1 MGKQMRYRNS
11 NSSQGFIAKAL
22 LLGTSV
28 LAVGFANVYAQEA
41 EDSDED
47 DELLEEIVVTGSRI
61 RGAAAS
67 GAIAVSV
74 HSRDALDSFGA
85 SSAGELFENLAQ
97 AGQISFNET
106 SDGPNDARGDVA
118 SVNMRELGG
127 GNSLL
132 LLNGRRLVAHPTSQA
147 ISSTPQTIVNANI
160 IPTASI
166 HRVEVLR
173 DGASAIYG
181 ADATAGVLNTVLRDD
196 YDGIRVTYKYADSE
210 GTGYQYND
218 LNLLG
223 GFQFNDGRTRV
234 TFSGSIYD
242 RDGIYASERIYS
254 ATVDSRNI
262 APPEFVDAGTDF
274 RNTSSRSPFGQFET
288 GRVLPSGAWEG
299 IDVGADTSGTGRFN
313 IEPCDR
319 DSGSDP
325 ILTPPNSPV
334 DCLEL
339 DAGSLNSAL
348 YFDFANFQPNSTLD
362 TGYTLNL
369 AGLNALGRQITPDV
383 KRNNVYSS
391 VTHEFDNGLEFF
403 GDLLWYDSESNAQR
417 AAQPLDD
424 GLAFIIVP
432 AVNYW
437 NPFGPVTFPDGSEN
451 PNRLDD
457 NADLP
462 DEGIDVLVQ
471 RWRPI
476 EHDPRVYSIESR
488 TYRALAGLR
497 GDMGNW
503 EWESAFSH
511 SDAETT
517 DTSGNR
523 ISKTL
528 LTEELSRFTPDAI
541 NPFGGPFANTTEQM
555 DRIRISV
562 SNVYESS
569 LSTWDFR
576 ANRNDL
582 FSLPGGD
589 VGAAWGVEWR
599 RETYTENRDPRLD
612 GTVRFAD
619 GLNGN
624 RSDVVGV
631 SPTNDSTGSRNVWSA
646 YGEILA
652 PLVSEDMGLALAKRL
667 DFQLALRFESFDDL
681 NEDVVK
687 PKYALSWVPLE
698 GLTIRGTYGEGFS
711 APNLVQLN
719 SGDITRMNQNDEDF
733 YRCDVTGD
741 ADDCGD
747 TYRASV
753 RQGNPDLLPEDTET
767 TVYGFEFRPSFADNI
782 MFGIDWWSFK
792 QKNVIDN
799 FGVEEALAID
809 FLLRQEGGDNP
820 NVVRATV
827 TANDIE
833 AFDAWNA
840 ANPDDQRAAAGKALR
855 VLDSYE
861 NLDPRTVEGVDY
873 FVRADFEAGRAGSF
887 IVDAEFS
894 NLTKWEQRRETFD
907 VFCRDS
913 GDDIGVPGFNP
924 CGVLD
929 PDQRRRNGKPEW
941 RSSGSLRWIL
951 NDMSASVSFRHI
963 SDFIDTSVNDLED
976 EDGNVIPFIVED
988 WTTYNANFTY
998 GFEDFLGTKSA
1009 HFRVG
1014 VVNLT
1019 DEDPPLADESRG
1031 YFSSYHNNRGRTWYV
1046 ELQASF

>member
-1 MGKQMRYRNS
+1 MSFLKSYFDRGVV
-11 NSSQGFIAKAL
+11 AKGL
-22 LLGTSV
+22 LLSLFV
-28 LAVGFANVYAQEA
+28 LTTGFSNVFAQDSSREDEA
-41 EDSDED
+41 D
-47 DELLEEIVVTGSRI
+47 DDALEEIIVTGSQI

-67 GAIAVSV
+67 GAIAVST
-74 HSRDALDSFGA
+74 HTREALDSFGA
-85 SSAGELFENLAQ
+85 ASAGELFENLAQ
-97 AGQISFNET
+97 AGQVSFNET

-160 IPTASI
+160 IPMASMR
-166 HRVEVLR
+166 RVEVLR

-196 YDGIRVTYKYADSE
+196 YDGIRISYKYADSE
-210 GTGYQYND
+210 GTGYKYND
-218 LNLLG
+218 INLLAG
-223 GFQFNDGRTRV
+223 VKFNDDRTRI
-234 TFSGSIYD
+234 TFSGSTYD

-254 ATVDSRNI
+254 ATVDHRNI
-262 APPEFVDAGTDF
+262 APIEWVEAGNDF

-288 GRVLPSGAWEG
+288 GQLLPNGAWEG
-299 IDVGADTSGTGRFN
+299 IDVGADTDNTGGFN
-313 IEPCDR
+313 IETCDR
-319 DSGSDP
+319 DSSGDP
-325 ILTPPNSPV
+325 TVPSPGPV
-334 DCLEL
+334 PCLEL
-339 DAGSLNSAL
+339 DSGSLNSAL
-348 YFDFANFQPNSTLD
+348 WFDFANYQPNNWD
-362 TGYTLNL
+362 DNGYTLDL
-369 AGLNALGRQITPDV
+369 TGLNALGRQITPDV
-383 KRNNVYSS
+383 TRNNVYSS
-391 VTHEFDNGLEFF
+391 ITHEFGNDIEFF
-403 GDLLWYDSESNAQR
+403 GDVLWYDSESSAQR
-417 AAQPLDD
+417 AAQPLDNN
-424 GLAFIIVP
+424 LAFIIVP
-432 AVNYW
+432 AANYW
-437 NPFGPVTFPDGSEN
+437 NPFGPVTFADGTTN
-451 PNRLDD
+451 PNRLD

-462 DEGIDVLVQ
+462 TEGIDVLVE

-476 EHDPRVYSIESR
+476 EHGPRLYSIKSK

-497 GDMGNW
+497 GEMANW

-511 SDAETT
+511 SEAKTT
-517 DTSGNR
+517 DRAGNR

-528 LTEELSRFTPDAI
+528 LSQELARSTPDAI

-555 DRIRISV
+555 DRMRISV
-562 SNVYESS
+562 TNVYKAK

-582 FSLPGGD
+582 FSMPAGD

-599 RETYTENRDPRLD
+599 RETYTEDRDPRLD
-612 GTVRFAD
+612 GTIRFSD

-631 SPTNDSTGSRNVWSA
+631 SPTNDSSGSRNVWSA

-652 PLVSEDMGLALAKRL
+652 PIVAEDMGFAIAKRL
-667 DFQLALRFESFDDL
+667 DLQLAVRYENFDDL
-681 NEDVVK
+681 NKNVVK
-687 PKYALSWVPLE
+687 PKIAMSWVPLE
-698 GLTIRGTYGEGFS
+698 GLTLRGAYSKGFS

-719 SGDITRMNQNDEDF
+719 AGDITRMNRNNEDF

-741 ADDCGD
+741 VDDCGD

-753 RQGNPDLLPEDTET
+753 RQGNPDLRPEDTET
-767 TVYGFEFRPSFADNI
+767 SVYGFEFRPTFADNI
-782 MFGIDWWSFK
+782 MFGIDWWNFK

-809 FLLRQEGGDNP
+809 FLLRQQGSSNP
-820 NVVRATV
+820 DVIRAPL
-827 TANDIE
+827 TANDTA

-840 ANPDDQRAAAGKALR
+840 ANPDDQRVATGKVLR

-861 NLDPRTVEGVDY
+861 NLDPRKVEGIDF
-873 FVRADFEAGRAGSF
+873 FVTADFDAGRAGMF
-887 IVDAEFS
+887 VVDAEFTK
-894 NLTKWEQRRETFD
+894 LTKWEQRRETFD
-907 VFCRDS
+907 VFCRDT
-913 GDDIGVPGFNP
+913 GGDIGVPGFDP
-924 CGVLD
+924 CGVLN

-963 SDFIDTSVNDLED
+963 SDFIDTSPNDLED
-976 EDGNVIPFIVED
+976 ADGNVIPWIVDD

-998 GFEDFLGTKSA
+998 NFEDFLGTEST
-1009 HFRVG
+1009 RLRLG

-1019 DEDPPLADESRG
+1019 DEDPPLAPDESRG

-1046 ELQASF
+1046 ELRAAF

>member
-1 MGKQMRYRNS
+1 MSTNTLSGL
-11 NSSQGFIAKAL
+11 SSILKKLVLGSSMLAL
-22 LLGTSV
+22 S
-28 LAVGFANVYAQEA
+28 LASAYAQEA

-47 DELLEEIVVTGSRI
+47 EELLEEIVVTGSQI

-85 SSAGELFENLAQ
+85 ASAGELFENLAQ
-97 AGQISFNET
+97 AGQVSFNET

-132 LLNGRRLVAHPTSQA
+132 MLNGRRLVAHPTSQA

-166 HRVEVLR
+166 RRVEVLR

-196 YDGIRVTYKYADSE
+196 YDGIRITLKHADSE

-218 LNLLG
+218 INLLG
-223 GFQFNDGRTRV
+223 GFNFNNDRTRV
-234 TFSGSIYD
+234 TFSGSFYD

-254 ATVDSRNI
+254 ATVDHRNI
-262 APPEFVDAGTDF
+262 APPEWVEAGNDF
-274 RNTSSRSPFGQFET
+274 RNTSSRSPFGQFEA
-288 GRVLPSGAWEG
+288 GQLLANGAWEG
-299 IDVGADTSGTGRFN
+299 VDVGADTDNSGGFN
-313 IEPCDR
+313 VEPCDR
-319 DSGSDP
+319 DSGTDP
-325 ILTPPNSPV
+325 ILPSPGPV
-334 DCLEL
+334 PCIEL
-339 DAGSLNSAL
+339 DSGSVNSAL
-348 YFDFANFQPNSTLD
+348 WFDFANFQPNNWD
-362 TGYTLNL
+362 DGGYTLDL
-369 AGLNALGRQITPDV
+369 SGRNALGRQITPDI

-391 VTHEFDNGLEFF
+391 ITHEFDSGLEFF
-403 GDLLWYDSESNAQR
+403 GDLLWYDSDSSAQR
-417 AAQPLDD
+417 AAQPLDNN
-424 GLAFIIVP
+424 LAFIIVP
-432 AVNYW
+432 AGNYW
-437 NPFGPVTFPDGSEN
+437 NPLGPETLPDGSPN
-451 PNRLDD
+451 PNRRD

-462 DEGIDVLVQ
+462 AEGIDVLIE

-476 EHDPRVYSIESR
+476 EHDPRIYSIESQ
-488 TYRALAGLR
+488 TYRAMAGLR
-497 GDMGNW
+497 GDMGSW
-503 EWESAFSH
+503 EWESAFTH

-517 DTSGNR
+517 DTAGNR

-528 LTEELSRFTPDAI
+528 LSQELAKSTPDAI
-541 NPFGGPFANTTEQM
+541 NPFGGPFANTSDQM
-555 DRIRISV
+555 DRVRIAV
-562 SNVYESS
+562 SNVYETS

-576 ANRNDL
+576 ANRSDL
-582 FSLPGGD
+582 FSIAGGD
-589 VGAAWGVEWR
+589 VGAAWGIEWR
-599 RETYTENRDPRLD
+599 RETYTEDRDARLD
-612 GTVRFAD
+612 GTTTFSD

-631 SPTNDSTGSRNVWSA
+631 SPTNDSKGTRNVYSA

-652 PLVSEDMGLALAKRL
+652 PLISEDMGFALAKRL
-667 DFQLALRFESFDDL
+667 DLQIAVRFESFDDL
-681 NEDVVK
+681 NEEVVK

-698 GLTIRGTYGEGFS
+698 GLIVRGTYSEGFS

-719 SGDITRMNQNDEDF
+719 AGDITRMNQNDEDF

-741 ADDCGD
+741 VDDCGD

-767 TVYGFEFRPSFADNI
+767 SVVGFEFRPSFADNI
-782 MFGIDWWSFK
+782 MFGVDWWSFK
-792 QKNVIDN
+792 QENVIDN

-809 FLLRQEGGDNP
+809 FLLREEGDGSNP
-820 NVVRATV
+820 NVVRAAV
-827 TANDIE
+827 TANDIA

-840 ANPDDQRAAAGKALR
+840 ANPDDQRDVAGKVLR

-873 FVRADFEAGRAGSF
+873 YLSADFDAGRAGSF
-887 IVDAEFS
+887 VLDAEFTK
-894 NLTKWEQRRETFD
+894 LTKWEQRRETFD

-913 GDDIGVPGFNP
+913 GGDIEVPGFDP

-941 RSSGSLRWIL
+941 RSSGSLRWIK

-963 SDFIDTSVNDLED
+963 SDFIDTSANDLED
-976 EDGNVIPFIVED
+976 DEGNTIPWIVED
-988 WTTYNANFTY
+988 WTTYNASFTY
-998 GFEDFLGTKSA
+998 MFEDILGADSLR
-1009 HFRVG
+1009 FRVG
-1014 VVNLT
+1014 AVNFT
-1019 DEDPPLADESRG
+1019 DEDPPLAPDMSRG
-1031 YFSSYHNNRGRTWYV
+1031 YFSSYHNNRGRTWYMEV
-1046 ELQASF
+1046 RASF